1 MKIEAA
7 RISKIESVNARPP
20 LTQPNPDAQPANITQ
35 PQIDFYKEKL
45 MNNPE
50 SMAVVEDMANNTQIQ
65 ELVNDPDTQEALKS
79 GNVQALMQNEK
90 FMNLTNDPEVQRNIK
105 KLQQGM
111 SN

>member
-1 MKIEAA
+1 
-7 RISKIESVNARPP
+7 
-20 LTQPNPDAQPANITQ
+20 
-35 PQIDFYKEKL
+35 

>member
-1 MKIEAA
+1 
-7 RISKIESVNARPP
+7 
-20 LTQPNPDAQPANITQ
+20 
-35 PQIDFYKEKL
+35 
-45 MNNPE
+45 
-50 SMAVVEDMANNTQIQ
+50 MANNTQIQ